1 MQNEFLGY
9 YLQGEEEKREKERRG
24 FPDMEGVIGCSYCRL
39 VVEVQV
45 ETPTTNAGEVNV
57 ARMQEEEVAYSE
69 ER

>member
-1 MQNEFLGY
+1 
-9 YLQGEEEKREKERRG
+9 
-24 FPDMEGVIGCSYCRL
+24 
-39 VVEVQV
+39 V